1 MSMTVDN
8 VSYLTG
14 MRQNTRVSTAEKQ
27 EQKGAE
33 ADVGKTQ
40 QSSVSASLDQVNMG
54 EDGIAVNEVSRQQ
67 GAEHSEKQSA
77 APRRDIVEISEEG
90 RAASAQLPG
99 QQTETETASSE
110 IEQYEAEDLS
120 EYTDSEL
127 KQMYYKGEI
136 TRQEYED
143 ETGEPLEESD
153 SPLLS

>member
-1 MSMTVDN
+1 MGMTVDN

-27 EQKGAE
+27 DQKEAA

-40 QSSVSASLDQVNMG
+40 QSTVSASLDQVNMG
-54 EDGIAVNEVSRQQ
+54 QDGIAVAEVSRQQ
-67 GAEHSEKQSA
+67 GVEQSATQKQLA
-77 APRRDIVEISEEG
+77 APRMDTVEISEEG
-90 RAASAQLPG
+90 RAASVQMRS
-99 QQTETETASSE
+99 QQSETETAAAE
-110 IEQYEAEDLS
+110 VEQYEAEDLS

-143 ETGEPLEESD
+143 ETGTALD
-153 SPLLS
+153 

>member
-1 MSMTVDN
+1 MSMTADN

-14 MRQNTRVSTAEKQ
+14 MRQNTRISTAEKQ

-67 GAEHSEKQSA
+67 GSEQSA
-77 APRRDIVEISEEG
+77 AKKQYTASPAADTLEISEDG
-90 RAASAQLPG
+90 RAASVKLQEQKAARPEME
-99 QQTETETASSE
+99 QTD
-110 IEQYEAEDLS
+110 QYEAEDLS
-120 EYTDSEL
+120 EYTDTEL

-143 ETGEPLEESD
+143 ETGETLE
-153 SPLLS
+153 